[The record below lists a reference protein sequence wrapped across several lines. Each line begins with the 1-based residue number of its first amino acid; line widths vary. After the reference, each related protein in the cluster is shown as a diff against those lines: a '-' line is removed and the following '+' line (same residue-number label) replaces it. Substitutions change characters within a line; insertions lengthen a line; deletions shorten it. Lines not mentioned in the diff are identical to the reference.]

1 MHLYLSKIELRNG
14 DENDYEII
22 RNILTWYLTVTIMG
36 VTHPINERRM
46 SMGSMKTG
54 DSFSLHGDSFNSG
67 SNSSLNSLASKR
79 I

>member
-14 DENDYEII
+14 DENDYEIL

-46 SMGSMKTG
+46 SNSSLYTG
-54 DSFSLHGDSFNSG
+54 KSFNDDEDSFDGDSFNEED
-67 SNSSLNSLASKR
+67 SSKK
-79 I
+79 